1 MATTM
6 EKLWEIAKNEAKLCY
21 GFIRRDVS
29 MGMLPIPVF
38 TTASLLY
45 RNAPTEE
52 IAIAIAKTLL
62 LGLLYLYSF
71 VVGNQIC
78 GVQEDQINKPD
89 RPIAAGATSLKA
101 ARIRWAVL
109 TVLYFSY
116 GCYLGVG
123 IWSAMWIAISFAH
136 NFLSF
141 GDFGPTKDMCIGLG
155 CVAQLTAAWLI
166 GGAPYEVGWNWI
178 KIIALYTLFPIPLQ
192 DLRDVPGDLAVGRKT
207 TPILMGDMPCR
218 IYISLGVFI
227 SQFLLIK
234 YRILDHRLDWST
246 VALSTVLGILALTVI
261 FRLFAFRDV
270 KSDRYSYRLYTVIY
284 LFQPLSACIT
294 LR

>member
-1 MATTM
+1 M
-6 EKLWEIAKNEAKLCY
+6 
-21 GFIRRDVS
+21 
-29 MGMLPIPVF
+29 
-38 TTASLLY
+38 
-45 RNAPTEE
+45 
-52 IAIAIAKTLL
+52 
-62 LGLLYLYSF
+62 
-71 VVGNQIC
+71 GNQIC
-78 GVQEDQINKPD
+78 GVQEDEINKPD
-89 RPIAAGATSLKA
+89 RPIASGATSLKA

-192 DLRDVPGDLAVGRKT
+192 DLRDVPGDLAVGRRT
-207 TPILMGDMPCR
+207 TPILMGDMPCTFTLFR
-218 IYISLGVFI
+218 FPYSFTNLKRPHLHLSRSLHLPIPPHQIPHPGPSSRLVHRGPLHGTGHFGPYCHFPTFRVPRRQER
-227 SQFLLIK
+227 SLLV
-234 YRILDHRLDWST
+234 ST
-246 VALSTVLGILALTVI
+246 LHCDLPIPALVGMHHASVT
-261 FRLFAFRDV
+261 
-270 KSDRYSYRLYTVIY
+270 SDR
-284 LFQPLSACIT
+284 PCLSRGDSSLSI
-294 LR
+294 

>member
-1 MATTM
+1 M
-6 EKLWEIAKNEAKLCY
+6 EKIWAVVKNEISLCY
-21 GFIRRDVS
+21 GFIRRDVG
-29 MGMLPIPVF
+29 MGMIPIPIF
-38 TTASLLY
+38 TAASLMY
-45 RNAPTEE
+45 RHAPVQEMLLVLP
-52 IAIAIAKTLL
+52 KTFL

-89 RPIAAGATSLKA
+89 RPIASGATTLQA

-109 TVLYFSY
+109 TALYFFY

-123 IWSAMWIAISFAH
+123 IWSAMWIAIAFAH
-136 NFLSF
+136 NFLYF

-166 GGAPYEVGWNWI
+166 GGSPYDVGWDWI

-192 DLRDVPGDLAVGRKT
+192 DLRDVPGDLAAGRLT
-207 TPILMGDMPCR
+207 TPILMGDLPCR
-218 IYISLGVFI
+218 IYISLGVFV
-227 SQFLLIK
+227 SQFALIR
-234 YRILDHRLDWST
+234 YRILEHRLDWST
-246 VALSTVLGILALTVI
+246 IALSSIIGLLSLTVI
-261 FRLFAFRDV
+261 FRLFAFRNV
-270 KSDRYSYRLYTVIY
+270 KSDQFSYRLYTVIY